1 MPGTLDFDK
10 LKASCDASKFRSFE
24 RELEQA
30 EDREGHDRRRKAE
43 ETKRAKDRRARK
55 KRLKAASQASS

>member
-1 MPGTLDFDK
+1 MPGTLDLDK
-10 LKASCDASKFRSFE
+10 LKASCDSSKFRSFE

-30 EDREGHDRRRKAE
+30 EEREGYERRRKEE
-43 ETKRAKDRRARK
+43 ETKRAKEKRARK